1 MRSHLIAALTT
12 LLLASAAHAE
22 GPVAV
27 CETGFAIKTLAGNKA
42 ACVKTQNVDDDIGPR
57 KCAADGRRTSTEA
70 SDGGDMC
77 QGTATPLNSMLVG
90 PALDCKLSYGLDAR
104 NKLVRN
110 GQDRCVKTVRREVRG
125 DISVRNE

>member
-1 MRSHLIAALTT
+1 MRSHIIAILSA
-12 LLLASAAHAE
+12 LLLASAAHADA
-22 GPVAV
+22 PVAV
-27 CETGFAIKTLAGNKA
+27 CETGFAIKTVGSNRA
-42 ACVKTQNVDDDIGPR
+42 ACVKTHNVDDDIGAR

-90 PALDCKLSYGLDAR
+90 PALDCKLSYGLNAR

-125 DISVRNE
+125 NITVRNN